1 MRLIW
6 CYEKPCQILRHET
19 SFRLYLLQVLF
30 IWAVENSQKSGISR
44 CVISHNSIILKHVLQ
59 LLSLGLIFF
68 HKCLL
73 WFLEIKSINSV
84 SNDFFQDVYIAQVS
98 ISSRN
103 HCLNASGLSWICW
116 AHCHS
121 QESLTEWTGILKTTL
136 NFAGFFFANL
146 FPFLVKG
153 EVCIFLLPM
162 FLETVCHQVLCI
174 CTWRLE
180 DNFRCCCS
188 GRCHFKRKDLSPIR
202 LG

>member
-30 IWAVENSQKSGISR
+30 IWAVENSRKSGISR

-59 LLSLGLIFF
+59 LLSLGLILF

-136 NFAGFFFANL
+136 NFAGFFFFGKSFS
-146 FPFLVKG
+146 FPCERWGMYFSPSYVSRDRVSPGTLHLHVKVG
-153 EVCIFLLPM
+153 GQF
-162 FLETVCHQVLCI
+162 
-174 CTWRLE
+174 
-180 DNFRCCCS
+180 
-188 GRCHFKRKDLSPIR
+188 
-202 LG
+202 